1 MSLPP
6 TSNHFEPLLMLTSRN
21 IILGSQSP
29 RRRELM
35 AGLDIPFTCV
45 TIDADESYP
54 HELQAGDIPLYISRA
69 KARAYASEL
78 RENDLLITS
87 DTIVWLN
94 GEMLGKPQ
102 NEADAKAMLARL
114 SGQTH
119 EVYTAVCFTWLDT
132 SHPSSSLQGG
142 EQEVG
147 SCSFVDCT
155 KVTFKTLSEQ
165 EIDYYVS
172 KYRPLDKAGA
182 YGVQEWIGY
191 VGVTKMEG
199 SYFNVMGFPI
209 SRVYDTLRE
218 LAIV

>member
-1 MSLPP
+1 MATP
-6 TSNHFEPLLMLTSRN
+6 HN

-35 AGLDIPFTCV
+35 AGLDIPFSCV

-54 HELQAGDIPLYISRA
+54 AELKGGDIPMYISRA
-69 KARAYASEL
+69 KARAYVSEL
-78 RENDLLITS
+78 QDNDLLITS

-102 NEADAKAMLARL
+102 DEADAKAMLARL

>member
-1 MSLPP
+1 M
-6 TSNHFEPLLMLTSRN
+6 ELLKPIN

-54 HELQAGDIPLYISRA
+54 ADLKEGDIPMYISRA
-69 KARAYASEL
+69 KARAYASKL
-78 RENDLLITS
+78 KDNDLLITS

-102 NEADAKAMLARL
+102 DEADARAMLARL
-114 SGQTH
+114 SGKTH
-119 EVYTAVCFTWLDT
+119 EVYTAVCFADKNGELETW
-132 SHPSSSLQGG
+132 
-142 EQEVG
+142 
-147 SCSFVDCT
+147 VDCT
-155 KVTFKTLSEQ
+155 KVTFNTLSEK

-191 VGVTKMEG
+191 MGVTKMEG

-209 SRVYDTLRE
+209 SRVYATLRE
-218 LAIV
+218 LSIL

>member
-1 MSLPP
+1 ML
-6 TSNHFEPLLMLTSRN
+6 NHTEPLHV
-21 IILGSQSP
+21 ILGSQSP

-35 AGLDIPFTCV
+35 AGLDIPFSCV

-54 HELQAGDIPLYISRA
+54 AELKAGDIPMYISRA
-69 KARAYASEL
+69 KARAYVSEL
-78 RENDLLITS
+78 QDNDLLITS
-87 DTIVWLN
+87 DTIVWLH

-102 NEADAKAMLARL
+102 DEAEAKAMLARL

-119 EVYTAVCFTWLDT
+119 EVYTAVCFADRNGELETW
-132 SHPSSSLQGG
+132 
-142 EQEVG
+142 
-147 SCSFVDCT
+147 VDCT
-155 KVTFKTLSEQ
+155 KVTFNNLSEKD
-165 EIDYYVS
+165 IDYYVS

-209 SRVYDTLRE
+209 CHVYERLKKY
-218 LAIV
+218 LK

>member
-1 MSLPP
+1 ML
-6 TSNHFEPLLMLTSRN
+6 NHTEPLHV
-21 IILGSQSP
+21 ILGSQSP

-35 AGLDIPFTCV
+35 AGLDIPFSCV

-54 HELQAGDIPLYISRA
+54 AELKAGDIPMYISRA
-69 KARAYASEL
+69 KARAYVSEL
-78 RENDLLITS
+78 QDNDLLITS

-102 NEADAKAMLARL
+102 DEEEAKAMLARL

-119 EVYTAVCFTWLDT
+119 EVYTAVCFADRNGELETW
-132 SHPSSSLQGG
+132 
-142 EQEVG
+142 
-147 SCSFVDCT
+147 VDCT
-155 KVTFKTLSEQ
+155 KVTFNNLSEKD
-165 EIDYYVS
+165 IDYYVS

-191 VGVTKMEG
+191 VGVTRMEG

-209 SRVYDTLRE
+209 CHVYERLKKYLR
-218 LAIV
+218 

>member
-1 MSLPP
+1 ML
-6 TSNHFEPLLMLTSRN
+6 NHTEPLHV
-21 IILGSQSP
+21 ILGSQSP

-35 AGLDIPFTCV
+35 AGLDIPFSCV

-54 HELQAGDIPLYISRA
+54 AELKAGDIPMYISRA
-69 KARAYASEL
+69 KARAYVSEL
-78 RENDLLITS
+78 QDNDLLITS

-102 NEADAKAMLARL
+102 DEEEAKAMLARL

-119 EVYTAVCFTWLDT
+119 EVYTAVCFADKNGELETW
-132 SHPSSSLQGG
+132 
-142 EQEVG
+142 
-147 SCSFVDCT
+147 VDCT
-155 KVTFKTLSEQ
+155 KVTFNNLSE
-165 EIDYYVS
+165 EDIDYYVS

-191 VGVTKMEG
+191 VGVTRMEG

-209 SRVYDTLRE
+209 CHVYERLKKY
-218 LAIV
+218 LK

>member
-1 MSLPP
+1 MK
-6 TSNHFEPLLMLTSRN
+6 PLKPN

-35 AGLDIPFTCV
+35 AGLDIPFSCV

-54 HELQAGDIPLYISRA
+54 AELKGGDIPLYISRA
-69 KARAYASEL
+69 KARAYVSEL
-78 RENDLLITS
+78 QDNDLLITS

-102 NEADAKAMLARL
+102 DEAEAKAMLARL

-119 EVYTAVCFTWLDT
+119 EVYTAVCFADRNGELETW
-132 SHPSSSLQGG
+132 
-142 EQEVG
+142 
-147 SCSFVDCT
+147 VDCT
-155 KVTFKTLSEQ
+155 KVTFNNLSEKD
-165 EIDYYVS
+165 IDYYVS
-172 KYRPLDKAGA
+172 NYRPLDKAGA

-191 VGVTKMEG
+191 VGVTRMEG

-209 SRVYDTLRE
+209 CHVYERLKKYLR
-218 LAIV
+218 

>member
-1 MSLPP
+1 MK
-6 TSNHFEPLLMLTSRN
+6 PLKPN

-35 AGLDIPFTCV
+35 AGLDIPFSCV

-54 HELQAGDIPLYISRA
+54 AELKGGDIPMYISRA
-69 KARAYASEL
+69 TARAYVSEL
-78 RENDLLITS
+78 QDNDLLITS

-102 NEADAKAMLARL
+102 DEAEAKAMLARL

-119 EVYTAVCFTWLDT
+119 EVYTAVCFADKNGELETW
-132 SHPSSSLQGG
+132 
-142 EQEVG
+142 
-147 SCSFVDCT
+147 VDCT
-155 KVTFKTLSEQ
+155 KVTFNNLSEKD
-165 EIDYYVS
+165 IDYYVS

-191 VGVTKMEG
+191 VGVTRMEG

-209 SRVYDTLRE
+209 CHVYERLKKYLR
-218 LAIV
+218 

>member
-1 MSLPP
+1 ML
-6 TSNHFEPLLMLTSRN
+6 NHTEPLHV
-21 IILGSQSP
+21 ILGSQSP

-35 AGLDIPFTCV
+35 AGLDIPFSCV

-54 HELQAGDIPLYISRA
+54 AELKAGDIPMYISRA
-69 KARAYASEL
+69 KARAYVSEL
-78 RENDLLITS
+78 QDNDLLITS

-102 NEADAKAMLARL
+102 DEAEAKAMLARL

-119 EVYTAVCFTWLDT
+119 EVYTAVCFADRNGELETW
-132 SHPSSSLQGG
+132 
-142 EQEVG
+142 
-147 SCSFVDCT
+147 VDCT
-155 KVTFKTLSEQ
+155 KVTFNNLSE
-165 EIDYYVS
+165 EDIAYYVS

-191 VGVTKMEG
+191 VGVTRMEG

-209 SRVYDTLRE
+209 CHVYERLKKYLR
-218 LAIV
+218 

>member
-1 MSLPP
+1 M
-6 TSNHFEPLLMLTSRN
+6 ELLKPMN

-54 HELQAGDIPLYISRA
+54 ADLKAGNIPMYISRA
-69 KARAYASEL
+69 KARAYAGKVKD
-78 RENDLLITS
+78 NDLLITS

-102 NEADAKAMLARL
+102 DEADAKLMLSRL

-119 EVYTAVCFTWLDT
+119 EVYTAVCFADMN
-132 SHPSSSLQGG
+132 G
-142 EQEVG
+142 ELETL
-147 SCSFVDCT
+147 VDCT
-155 KVTFKTLSEQ
+155 KVTFKTLSEE
-165 EIDYYVS
+165 EINYYVT
-172 KYRPLDKAGA
+172 KYHPLDKAGA

-191 VGVTKMEG
+191 MGVTKMEG

-209 SRVYDTLRE
+209 SRVYATLRE
-218 LAIV
+218 LSIL

>member
-1 MSLPP
+1 ML
-6 TSNHFEPLLMLTSRN
+6 NHTEPLHV
-21 IILGSQSP
+21 ILGSQSP

-35 AGLDIPFTCV
+35 AGLDIPFSCV

-54 HELQAGDIPLYISRA
+54 VELKAGDIPMYISRA
-69 KARAYASEL
+69 KARAYVSEL
-78 RENDLLITS
+78 QDNDLLITS

-119 EVYTAVCFTWLDT
+119 EVYTAVCFADRNGELETW
-132 SHPSSSLQGG
+132 
-142 EQEVG
+142 
-147 SCSFVDCT
+147 VDCT
-155 KVTFKTLSEQ
+155 KVTFNNLSEKD
-165 EIDYYVS
+165 IDYYVS

-209 SRVYDTLRE
+209 CHVYERLKKYLR
-218 LAIV
+218 

>member
-1 MSLPP
+1 MKMLK
-6 TSNHFEPLLMLTSRN
+6 PLN

-54 HELQAGDIPLYISRA
+54 SDLQAGDIPLYISRA
-69 KARAYASEL
+69 KARAYVGNL
-78 RENDLLITS
+78 REQDLVITS

-94 GEMLGKPQ
+94 GEMLGKPRD
-102 NEADAKAMLARL
+102 EEEAKAMLARL

-119 EVYTAVCFTWLDT
+119 EVYTAVCFTWLQPTPAEGAQPDEH
-132 SHPSSSLQGG
+132 SQPAQIAQH
-142 EQEVG
+142 
-147 SCSFVDCT
+147 SFVDCT
-155 KVTFKTLSEQ
+155 RVTFNTLSEE
-165 EIDYYVS
+165 EIDYYVA

-191 VGVTKMEG
+191 VGVEKMEG

-209 SRVYDTLRE
+209 SRVYETLRD
-218 LAIV
+218 LFSIGTC

>member
-1 MSLPP
+1 MK
-6 TSNHFEPLLMLTSRN
+6 LLNPN

-35 AGLDIPFTCV
+35 AGLDIPFSCI

-54 HELQAGDIPLYISRA
+54 TYLQAGDIPLYISRA

-102 NEADAKAMLARL
+102 DEADAKVMLSRL

-119 EVYTAVCFTWLDT
+119 EVYTAVCFADMN
-132 SHPSSSLQGG
+132 G
-142 EQEVG
+142 ELETL
-147 SCSFVDCT
+147 VDCT
-155 KVTFKTLSEQ
+155 KVTFKTLSEE
-165 EIDYYVS
+165 EINYYVT
-172 KYRPLDKAGA
+172 KYHPLDKAGA

-191 VGVTKMEG
+191 VGVTRMEG

-209 SRVYDTLRE
+209 SRVYATLRE
-218 LAIV
+218 LSIL

>member
-1 MSLPP
+1 M
-6 TSNHFEPLLMLTSRN
+6 N

-54 HELQAGDIPLYISRA
+54 AGLQAGDIPVHISRA
-69 KARAYASEL
+69 KARAYESKLKED
-78 RENDLLITS
+78 DLLITS

-94 GEMLGKPQ
+94 GKMLGKPQ
-102 NEADAKAMLARL
+102 SKADAKHMLAQL

-119 EVYTAVCFTWLDT
+119 QVYTAVCFTWYDAITHQLMHDE
-132 SHPSSSLQGG
+132 L
-142 EQEVG
+142 
-147 SCSFVDCT
+147 VDCT
-155 KVTFKTLSEQ
+155 DVTFRPLSAE
-165 EIDYYVS
+165 EINYYIE
-172 KYRPLDKAGA
+172 KYLPLDKAGA

-191 VGVTKMEG
+191 VGVTRMEG

-209 SRVYDTLRE
+209 SRVYEWLQSF
-218 LAIV
+218 LQ

>member
-1 MSLPP
+1 ML
-6 TSNHFEPLLMLTSRN
+6 NHTEPLH

-35 AGLDIPFTCV
+35 AGLDIPFSCV

-54 HELQAGDIPLYISRA
+54 AELKAGDIPMYISRA
-69 KARAYASEL
+69 KARAYVSEL
-78 RENDLLITS
+78 QDNDLLITS

-102 NEADAKAMLARL
+102 DEADAKAMLARL

-119 EVYTAVCFTWLDT
+119 EVYTAVCFTWLDPT
-132 SHPSSSLQGG
+132 PAEGAQPH
-142 EQEVG
+142 EVTQLAQ
-147 SCSFVDCT
+147 SAHHSFVDCT
-155 KVTFKTLSEQ
+155 KVTFKTLSEE
-165 EIDYYVS
+165 EIDYYVN

-191 VGVTKMEG
+191 VGVTKMDG

-209 SRVYDTLRE
+209 CRVYETLRK
-218 LAIV
+218 LISKD

>member
-1 MSLPP
+1 ML
-6 TSNHFEPLLMLTSRN
+6 NHTEPLH

-35 AGLDIPFTCV
+35 AGLDIPFSCV

-54 HELQAGDIPLYISRA
+54 ADLKAGDIPMYISRA
-69 KARAYASEL
+69 KARAYVSEL
-78 RENDLLITS
+78 QDNDLLITS

-102 NEADAKAMLARL
+102 DEEEAKAMLARL

-119 EVYTAVCFTWLDT
+119 EVYTAVCFADRNGELETW
-132 SHPSSSLQGG
+132 
-142 EQEVG
+142 
-147 SCSFVDCT
+147 VDCT
-155 KVTFKTLSEQ
+155 KVTFNNLSE
-165 EIDYYVS
+165 EDIDYYVS

-191 VGVTKMEG
+191 VGVTRREG

-209 SRVYDTLRE
+209 CHVYERLKKYLR
-218 LAIV
+218 

>member
-1 MSLPP
+1 ML
-6 TSNHFEPLLMLTSRN
+6 NHTEPLHV
-21 IILGSQSP
+21 ILGSQSP

-35 AGLDIPFTCV
+35 AGLDIPFSCV

-54 HELQAGDIPLYISRA
+54 AELKAGDIPMYISRA
-69 KARAYASEL
+69 KARAYVSEL
-78 RENDLLITS
+78 QDNDLLITS
-87 DTIVWLN
+87 DTIVWLH

-102 NEADAKAMLARL
+102 DEAEAKAMLARL

-119 EVYTAVCFTWLDT
+119 EVYTAVCFADRNGELETW
-132 SHPSSSLQGG
+132 
-142 EQEVG
+142 
-147 SCSFVDCT
+147 VDCT
-155 KVTFKTLSEQ
+155 KVTFNNLYEKD
-165 EIDYYVS
+165 IDYYVS

-209 SRVYDTLRE
+209 CHVYERLKKYLR
-218 LAIV
+218 

>member
-1 MSLPP
+1 ML
-6 TSNHFEPLLMLTSRN
+6 NHTEPLHV
-21 IILGSQSP
+21 ILGSQSP

-35 AGLDIPFTCV
+35 AGLDIPFSCV

-54 HELQAGDIPLYISRA
+54 AELKAGDIPMYISRA
-69 KARAYASEL
+69 KARAYVSEL
-78 RENDLLITS
+78 QDNDLLITS

-102 NEADAKAMLARL
+102 DEAEAKAMLARL

-119 EVYTAVCFTWLDT
+119 EVYTAVCFADRNGELETW
-132 SHPSSSLQGG
+132 
-142 EQEVG
+142 
-147 SCSFVDCT
+147 VDCT
-155 KVTFKTLSEQ
+155 KVTFNNLSEKD
-165 EIDYYVS
+165 IDYYVS

-191 VGVTKMEG
+191 VGVTRMEG

-209 SRVYDTLRE
+209 CHVYERLKKYLR
-218 LAIV
+218 

>member
-1 MSLPP
+1 ML
-6 TSNHFEPLLMLTSRN
+6 NHTEPLH

-54 HELQAGDIPLYISRA
+54 AELKAGDIPMYISRA
-69 KARAYASEL
+69 KARAYVDEL
-78 RENDLLITS
+78 QDNDLLITS

-94 GEMLGKPQ
+94 DEMLGKPQ
-102 NEADAKAMLARL
+102 DEAEAKAMLARL

-119 EVYTAVCFTWLDT
+119 EVYTAVCFADKNGELETW
-132 SHPSSSLQGG
+132 
-142 EQEVG
+142 
-147 SCSFVDCT
+147 VDCT
-155 KVTFKTLSEQ
+155 KVTFNTLSPD

-191 VGVTKMEG
+191 VGVTRMEG

-209 SRVYDTLRE
+209 CHVYERLKKYLR
-218 LAIV
+218 

>member
-1 MSLPP
+1 MNDLV
-6 TSNHFEPLLMLTSRN
+6 N

-35 AGLDIPFTCV
+35 AGLDIPFSCV

-54 HELQAGDIPLYISRA
+54 ADLQAGDIPLYISRA
-69 KARAYASEL
+69 KACAYASEL

-102 NEADAKAMLARL
+102 DEADAKAMLARL

-119 EVYTAVCFTWLDT
+119 EVYTAVCFADMN
-132 SHPSSSLQGG
+132 G
-142 EQEVG
+142 ELETL
-147 SCSFVDCT
+147 VDCT
-155 KVTFKTLSEQ
+155 KVTFKTLSEE
-165 EIDYYVS
+165 EIDYYVN
-172 KYRPLDKAGA
+172 KYCPLDKAGA

-209 SRVYDTLRE
+209 SRVYETLRK
-218 LAIV
+218 LISLD

>member
-1 MSLPP
+1 ML
-6 TSNHFEPLLMLTSRN
+6 NHTEPLH

-35 AGLDIPFTCV
+35 AGLDILFSCV

-54 HELQAGDIPLYISRA
+54 ADLKAGDIPMYISRA
-69 KARAYASEL
+69 KARAYVSEL
-78 RENDLLITS
+78 QDNDLLITS

-102 NEADAKAMLARL
+102 NEEEAKAMLARL

-119 EVYTAVCFTWLDT
+119 EVYTAVCFADKNGELETW
-132 SHPSSSLQGG
+132 
-142 EQEVG
+142 
-147 SCSFVDCT
+147 VDCT
-155 KVTFKTLSEQ
+155 KVTFNTLSE
-165 EIDYYVS
+165 EDIDYYVS

-191 VGVTKMEG
+191 VGVTRMEG

-209 SRVYDTLRE
+209 CHVYERLKKYLR
-218 LAIV
+218 